1 MISLLRSSFGF
12 ALAAAVALSACT
24 PRAALKSA
32 GPGPKDPAL
41 RTGTLP
47 NGLRYYVRE
56 NAMPEDRAYLWLAVN
71 AGSVLEED
79 DQQGFAHFLEHMAFN
94 GTKHFP
100 GQSLI
105 DFIEA
110 SGMRFGADLNAYTNF
125 DETVYQLTVPTDDS
139 TYLANGLQVLQDWA
153 SGDITIDSL
162 EVVKER
168 GVVLGEWRTRA
179 LRDSVSERLSNH
191 FWDVL
196 FDTTVYRRR
205 SPIGL
210 PELLKTAE
218 APPIRR
224 FYEDWYR
231 PDLMAV
237 IAVGDFNGAQVE
249 QEILKRF
256 GGIAPPATKRER
268 FKTVM
273 PAAKE
278 PIIDILRDKVPP
290 GIEILWRAPE
300 RPSNMSDALRQDLVS
315 AMLGQHIQRTLLDIR
330 NDSARPFIHATFGR
344 QRIARPS
351 EVIAAQITTW
361 PDSLNSALTRVVSEI
376 ERVAQYGLPEAQLEK
391 LKDGVLRQ
399 LEAAA
404 AGAAARPSPAFVRDY
419 TQHYLT
425 GGADLLSPA
434 QRLELARTLLP
445 GITPDM
451 IARGA
456 RFWREREGMKIMV
469 RVPMFAIGFAP
480 PTRESVLAILDSVA
494 HTKQPPFPSAKGT
507 ADTRILENEPQPG
520 KVVKETLHAQAGVY
534 EWQLSNGARVLFKPS
549 RNHPDEVLLRAWSA
563 GGLSR
568 MPDAMFYGTGRM
580 IGPIM
585 SEAAG
590 AGEHNRDELLD
601 QLATSTVRP
610 LRVNVGYAEET
621 MDLGGSPRELETMFQ
636 LMHAQFTA
644 PRLDAAALKTWS
656 NVARFTQRPA
666 SIHDSFNQL
675 FARGNPRL
683 LPVTTRLADL
693 ADPDDALAAFKDRF
707 GNAADF
713 TFLIVG
719 AATPEDVRPLVERY
733 IASLPSTGKGGEQPD
748 DPEIR
753 PFVGS
758 MNNVQ
763 RVLPIPLA
771 QTLLVFDAPF
781 PIDSVD
787 YFAERDK
794 LDALSYVLTRRL
806 REKLREELG
815 GTYGVSVLAST
826 FRLYDEHF
834 RVMIQFQSAPEQ
846 MYDLNSEMKNIL
858 DALREEG
865 PTVEELHA
873 AERVRE
879 RRLQTALQD
888 NDYWLDRLELHN
900 RLGLPIDRILTP
912 YGSTQLT
919 PETMRDAARRFLPE
933 KAFVHLTQMPK
944 KDEEK

>member
-1 MISLLRSSFGF
+1 MRSSVGF
-12 ALAAAVALSACT
+12 VCAAAVALSACA
-24 PRAALKSA
+24 PRTAVKSSQ
-32 GPGPKDPAL
+32 PGPQDPVL
-41 RTGTLP
+41 RMGTLP

-56 NAMPEDRAYLWLAVN
+56 NTMPEDRAYLWLAVN
-71 AGSVLEED
+71 AGSVLEDD

-94 GTKHFP
+94 GTKNFP

-105 DFIEA
+105 DFIEG

-139 TYLANGLQVLQDWA
+139 AYLANGLQIIQDWA
-153 SGDITIDSL
+153 SGDIIIDSL

-168 GVVLGEWRTRA
+168 GVVLGEWRTRS
-179 LRDSVSERLSNH
+179 LRDSVGERLSNH
-191 FWDVL
+191 IWDVL

-224 FYEDWYR
+224 FYKAWYR

-237 IAVGDFNGAQVE
+237 IAVGDFDGAQVE
-249 QEILKRF
+249 QEIRKRF
-256 GGIAPPATKRER
+256 GAIAPPAKKRER
-268 FKTVM
+268 FEPVM

-278 PIIDILRDKVPP
+278 PVVDILRDKVSPS
-290 GIEILWRAPE
+290 IEILWRAPE
-300 RPSNMSDALRQDLVS
+300 RPADANEALRQQLVG
-315 AMLGQHIQRTLLDIR
+315 AILGQHIQRTLLDIR
-330 NDSARPFIHATFGR
+330 DDSVRPFIYAALGR
-344 QRIARPS
+344 QRVLRPW

-361 PDSLNSALTRVVSEI
+361 PDSTHSALARVVSEL
-376 ERVAQYGLPEAQLEK
+376 ERVAQHGLPEAKLEK
-391 LKDGVLRQ
+391 LKAGVLRQ

-404 AGAAARPSPAFVRDY
+404 ASAAARPSPAFVREY

-425 GGADLLSPA
+425 GSGDLMSPA
-434 QRLELARTLLP
+434 QRLELARALVP
-445 GITPDM
+445 GITPEVM
-451 IARGA
+451 ARGA
-456 RFWREREGMKIMV
+456 RFWREREGLKIMV

-480 PTRESVLAILDSVA
+480 PTRESVLAIFDSVA
-494 HTKQPPFPSAKGT
+494 RTKQPPFATAKGI
-507 ADTRILENEPQPG
+507 ADTRFLENEPQPG
-520 KVVKETLHAQAGVY
+520 KVEQETLHAKAGVY
-534 EWQLSNGARVLFKPS
+534 EWRLSNGARVLFKPS

-568 MPDAMFYGTGRM
+568 LPDTMFYGTGRM

-590 AGEHNRDELLD
+590 AGERSHDELLD
-601 QLATSTVRP
+601 QLANSTMRP

-621 MDLGGSPRELETMFQ
+621 MDLGGSPQELETMFQ
-636 LMHAQFTA
+636 LMYAQFTT
-644 PRLDAAALKTWS
+644 PKLDAAALKTWA
-656 NVARFTQRPA
+656 NVARFTVRPA

-683 LPVTTRLADL
+683 LPVRTHLADL
-693 ADPDDALAAFKDRF
+693 ADPDEALAAFRNRF

-713 TFLIVG
+713 TFMIVG
-719 AATPEDVRPLVERY
+719 AATPEEVRPLVERY
-733 IASLPSTGKGGEQPD
+733 IASLPSTGQGGEQPD

-753 PFVGS
+753 PFVGNAS
-758 MNNVQ
+758 NVH

-771 QTLLVFDAPF
+771 QTLIVFDAPF
-781 PIDSVD
+781 PVDSVD

-815 GTYGVSVLAST
+815 GTYGVAVLAST

-846 MYDLNSEMKNIL
+846 MYDLNAEMKKIL
-858 DALREEG
+858 DALRKEG
-865 PTVEELHA
+865 PTVEELRA
-873 AERVRE
+873 AERVRA

-888 NDYWLDRLELHN
+888 NNYWLDRLELHN
-900 RLGLPIDRILTP
+900 RLGLPIDRILNP

-919 PETMRDAARRFLPE
+919 PESMRDAARRFLPE
-933 KAFVHLTQMPK
+933 KAFVQLTQMPK